1 MTVNPRDIH
10 VTTVESSNLTEKDNS
25 VNEHDAFFF
34 KVLREEVESHL
45 QDFMKI
51 HLDLACVKLSD
62 TEDELKKTQDKLND
76 TQETT
81 KTLTMKLETLQG
93 RFETNMVMTK
103 NESSI

>member
-1 MTVNPRDIH
+1 MKINSLDFSTVDVQHSGHLTVNPRDIH

-62 TEDELKKTQDKLND
+62 TENS
-76 TQETT
+76 
-81 KTLTMKLETLQG
+81 
-93 RFETNMVMTK
+93 R
-103 NESSI
+103 